1 MDTIGTGQSDSIYEP
16 TFYEDLEIDASVGQA
31 CNGDKA
37 CILDTLISGVP
48 EFGADTQQN
57 QQAAKLAVEINS

>member
-1 MDTIGTGQSDSIYEP
+1 MDTIGTGRSDSFYQP
-16 TFYEDLEIDASVGQA
+16 TFYDDLEIDASVEQT
-31 CNGDKA
+31 CNGAKA